1 MYSNQD
7 QGTSECKEV
16 KEAKNILFDLI
27 KRMETLTQR
36 TKALKEIKPEKLLP
50 QVINLYRTVLNDLLT
65 IDAKLTR
72 CYEALRDA
80 G

>member
-1 MYSNQD
+1 MTANGPACNNACD
-7 QGTSECKEV
+7 EV
-16 KEAKNILFDLI
+16 IQAKNIFFELI

-36 TKALKEIKPEKLLP
+36 TKALKEKKPEKLLP
-50 QVINLYRTVLNDLLT
+50 QVVNLYRTVLNDLLT